1 MIKIIITDYHSV
13 STLSCFFSFVLL
25 VLMKLYNSL
34 SVGHQSVKN
43 DKMMSAFMNEFVS
56 YNVLDSD
63 YLEQKEKEQLLTNKP
78 ATQPATQP
86 AIQESIV
93 PEDIQIKV
101 IPENTTE
108 KIEEP

>member
-1 MIKIIITDYHSV
+1 
-13 STLSCFFSFVLL
+13 
-25 VLMKLYNSL
+25 MKLYNSL

-63 YLEQKEKEQLLTNKP
+63 YLEQKEKLLTDKP
-78 ATQPATQP
+78 R
-86 AIQESIV
+86 IIEESIV